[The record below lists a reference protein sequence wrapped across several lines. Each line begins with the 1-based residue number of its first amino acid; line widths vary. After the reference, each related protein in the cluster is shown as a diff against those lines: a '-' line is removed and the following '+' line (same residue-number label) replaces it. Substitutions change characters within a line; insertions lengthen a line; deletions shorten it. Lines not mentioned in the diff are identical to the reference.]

1 MFKRI
6 LVPLDGSS
14 TAEEAIPHALT
25 FVNLSGAKLVLLRI
39 LEPFPPVRSMSPAD
53 LKMVKQRA
61 REWAEDYF
69 ERISIDLQKQG
80 ISHETEI
87 LEGRAS
93 VMIEKFAEENDI
105 DLIVLAS
112 RGHTGLTRWLMGSVA
127 DRVIRGATVPVLL
140 VPANTNND
148 SSTTG

>member
-14 TAEEAIPHALT
+14 TAEEAIPHAIT
-25 FVNLSGAKLVLLRI
+25 FANISEAKLVLLRI
-39 LEPFPPVRSMSPAD
+39 LEPFPPVRSMSPAE
-53 LKMVKQRA
+53 LKKVKQRA

-80 ISHETEI
+80 ISHEMEI

-93 VMIEKFAEENDI
+93 VMIEKFAEESDI

-140 VPANTNND
+140 VPTKASNE
-148 SSTTG
+148 SSTIV